1 LVVEQKLRSSPSDG
15 GFSLLE
21 LVIVVALLTIMAAF
35 AVPQVI
41 SMRRVVRFNGLQREI
56 MSQLRLT
63 RQLAMSQRQVM
74 RFRYD
79 NTNKQ
84 ILIIDNQERGTAANP
99 IANSTSNDVIVKT
112 TSLAGL
118 GVPAGEIAYGQ
129 PSGAPTSL
137 PDGVSLNALSNGLV
151 EVIFQPDGS
160 VLNSSGSPSNAA
172 LFFYDN
178 KAPAQTAIA
187 ISVLGAG
194 GRVKNWRYSPNA
206 SVYVY

>member
-1 LVVEQKLRSSPSDG
+1 MTE
-15 GFSLLE
+15 LL
-21 LVIVVALLTIMAAF
+21 IVVALLTIMAAF

-41 SMRRVVRFNGLQREI
+41 AMRRIVRFNGLQREI
-56 MSQLRLT
+56 ISQLRLA

-99 IANSTSNDVIVKT
+99 IANNTSNDVIVKT
-112 TSLAGL
+112 TSLVGS

-160 VLNSSGSPSNAA
+160 VLDSSGNPSNAA
-172 LFFYDN
+172 LFFYDS

>member
-1 LVVEQKLRSSPSDG
+1 VAEQTSRPRPSDS
-15 GFSLLE
+15 GFSMVELL
-21 LVIVVALLTIMAAF
+21 IVVALMTIMAAF

-41 SMRRVVRFNGLQREI
+41 SMRRLVRFNGLQREI
-56 MSQLRLT
+56 ISQLRLA

-79 NTNKQ
+79 DNTKQ
-84 ILIIDNQERGTAANP
+84 VSIIDNQERGTAANP
-99 IANSTSNDVIVKT
+99 TANNTSNDVIVKT

-129 PSGAPTSL
+129 PSGAPNSL
-137 PDGVSLNALSNGLV
+137 PDGVSLSALSNGQV

-160 VLNSSGSPSNAA
+160 VLDSSGNPSNAA

-187 ISVLGAG
+187 VSVLGAG
-194 GRVKNWRYSPNA
+194 GRAKTWRYSPNA
-206 SVYVY
+206 GVYVY

>member
-1 LVVEQKLRSSPSDG
+1 MIE
-15 GFSLLE
+15 LL
-21 LVIVVALLTIMAAF
+21 IVVALLTIMAGF

-41 SMRRVVRFNGLQREI
+41 SMRRVVRFNGLHREI
-56 MSQLRLT
+56 ISQLRLA

-99 IANSTSNDVIVKT
+99 TANNTSNDVIVKT
-112 TSLAGL
+112 TSLVGF

-151 EVIFQPDGS
+151 EVVFQPDGS
-160 VLNSSGSPSNAA
+160 VLDSSGNPSNAA

-178 KAPAQTAIA
+178 KAPTQTAIA

>member
-1 LVVEQKLRSSPSDG
+1 MTE
-15 GFSLLE
+15 LL
-21 LVIVVALLTIMAAF
+21 IVVALLTIMAAF

-41 SMRRVVRFNGLQREI
+41 AMRRVVRFNGLHREI
-56 MSQLRLT
+56 ISQLRLA

-99 IANSTSNDVIVKT
+99 TANNTSNDVIVKT
-112 TSLAGL
+112 TSLVGL

-151 EVIFQPDGS
+151 EVVFQPDGS
-160 VLNSSGSPSNAA
+160 VLDSSGNPSNAA

-178 KAPAQTAIA
+178 KAPTQTAIA

-206 SVYVY
+206 SAYVY